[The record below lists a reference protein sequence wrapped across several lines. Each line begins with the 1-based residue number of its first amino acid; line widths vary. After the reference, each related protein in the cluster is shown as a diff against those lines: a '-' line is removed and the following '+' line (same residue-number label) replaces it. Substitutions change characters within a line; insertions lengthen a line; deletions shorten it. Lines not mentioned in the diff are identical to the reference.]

1 VRNLSLPVITA
12 KREISG
18 NVFALTRGTFE
29 VKDPS
34 VPLSRIEDLKKL
46 YRIIANDER
55 STAVLKPVASASGK
69 KLSTKNIR
77 KYDLCLGSLRC

>member
-1 VRNLSLPVITA
+1 VREFEFASYDNKA
-12 KREISG
+12 EISG
-18 NVFALTRGTFE
+18 NVLRYARTFE

-34 VPLSRIEDLKKL
+34 VPLSGIEDLKKL

-69 KLSTKNIR
+69 N
-77 KYDLCLGSLRC
+77 

>member
-1 VRNLSLPVITA
+1 
-12 KREISG
+12 
-18 NVFALTRGTFE
+18 
-29 VKDPS
+29 

-69 KLSTKNIR
+69 N
-77 KYDLCLGSLRC
+77 